1 MPEINDMLLMM
12 KNTIDNRLKSK
23 SRASSVTGNYLHN
36 FQRRKI
42 FIRLNICKSCQQK
55 DYKAS

>member
-23 SRASSVTGNYLHN
+23 SRASSVTGNYLH
-36 FQRRKI
+36 KI
-42 FIRLNICKSCQQK
+42 LLG
-55 DYKAS
+55 

>member
-23 SRASSVTGNYLHN
+23 SKASSVTEGTSSEIV
-36 FQRRKI
+36 FRRTYMK
-42 FIRLNICKSCQQK
+42 Q
-55 DYKAS
+55 